1 MSETQCET
9 KTVSTNGN
17 CKLFWGLERKY
28 KHETKP
34 AKIKSIKFLT
44 AHILQRGK
52 GLQLTTKGENGRC
65 ENLCD

>member
-1 MSETQCET
+1 M
-9 KTVSTNGN
+9 
-17 CKLFWGLERKY
+17 LFWGLERKY

-44 AHILQRGK
+44 THILQRGK

-65 ENLCD
+65 EDLCH